1 MIEPE
6 ATVAA
11 IARDN
16 PSTILVFQRHQIDFC
31 CGGGRPLAAVCAERG
46 LAVDRLLAELEAAGE
61 RGADEVDWNRAPLAE
76 LVDHVVRRYHG
87 SLRRELPLLS
97 ELAAKVA
104 DRHGDRHPELAEIR
118 RHFETLRSEMVEHM
132 AKEEQVLFPFIV
144 LLERRSAGETAGA
157 EAPVPPLDGPIAAME
172 DDHDRV
178 AWTLARLRGLSD
190 EFTPPASACNSYR
203 GLFQGLADLEADTH
217 VHVHLENNVLFP
229 RAQALAA
236 ERAA

>member
-1 MIEPE
+1 MIEAKTP
-6 ATVAA
+6 VAA

-31 CGGGRPLAAVCAERG
+31 CGGGRPLSAVCGERG
-46 LAVDRLLAELEAAGE
+46 LAVDELLAELEAAGE

-76 LVDHVVRRYHG
+76 LVDHIERRYHQ

-104 DRHGDRHPELAEIR
+104 DRHGDRHPELTEIR

-132 AKEEQVLFPFIV
+132 AKEEQVPFPFIK
-144 LLERRSAGETAGA
+144 LLERRSAGETAGT

-172 DDHDRV
+172 DDHERV
-178 AWTLARLRGLSD
+178 AWTLARLRSLSD

-229 RAQALAA
+229 RAQQLAA
-236 ERAA
+236 GRAA